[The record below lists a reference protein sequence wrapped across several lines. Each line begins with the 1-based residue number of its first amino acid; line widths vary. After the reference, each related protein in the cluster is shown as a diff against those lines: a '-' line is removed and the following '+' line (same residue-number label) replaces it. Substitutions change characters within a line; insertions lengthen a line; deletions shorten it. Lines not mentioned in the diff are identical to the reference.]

1 MALFPFEFIPFL
13 ALDIALDVEVTGAE
27 AGVPDCDCPVM
38 FATKP
43 SRSFLRLAN
52 RSRMLL

>member
-1 MALFPFEFIPFL
+1 MELFEFIPVL
-13 ALDIALDVEVTGAE
+13 AVDTALDVEVAGAE
-27 AGVPDCDCPVM
+27 AGVADCDCPVM

-43 SRSFLRLAN
+43 SRSFLRLAS